1 MRKIH
6 RYGMYFKRIHLDI
19 EKEIHTKL
27 SAYNFTKSQLDI
39 LNYLDQHPDQMTC
52 QKDLQNYLHVSN
64 ATINGLVN
72 RLEQNGYI
80 YRITNSEDKRM
91 VSIHPTEKA
100 NQIKDLF
107 LTTIYNLE
115 QKMMAHIAPDKQEE
129 LVNLLEQMMG
139 VRTNSWT
146 LLFQISPRLCLYSIG
161 LK

>member
-1 MRKIH
+1 MEKIH

-27 SAYNFTKSQLDI
+27 SAYNLTKSQLDI

-115 QKMMAHIAPDKQEE
+115 QKMMAHIAPDKREE
-129 LVNLLEQMMG
+129 LVNLLEQMIQ
-139 VRTNSWT
+139 NIESED
-146 LLFQISPRLCLYSIG
+146 QPC
-161 LK
+161 

>member
-27 SAYNFTKSQLDI
+27 SAYNLTKSQLDI

-64 ATINGLVN
+64 ATINGLIN

-129 LVNLLEQMMG
+129 LVNLLEQMIQ
-139 VRTNSWT
+139 NIESEDH
-146 LLFQISPRLCLYSIG
+146 PC
-161 LK
+161 

>member
-1 MRKIH
+1 MKKIH
-6 RYGMYFKRIHLDI
+6 RYGMYFKHIHLDI

-27 SAYNFTKSQLDI
+27 IAYNLTKSQLDI

-129 LVNLLEQMMG
+129 LVNLLEQMIQ
-139 VRTNSWT
+139 NIESED
-146 LLFQISPRLCLYSIG
+146 QPC
-161 LK
+161 

>member
-27 SAYNFTKSQLDI
+27 SAYNLTKSQLDI
-39 LNYLDQHPDQMTC
+39 LNYLDQHPNQMTC

-115 QKMMAHIAPDKQEE
+115 QKMMAHIAPDKREE
-129 LVNLLEQMMG
+129 LVNLLEQMIQ
-139 VRTNSWT
+139 NIESED
-146 LLFQISPRLCLYSIG
+146 QPC
-161 LK
+161 

>member
-1 MRKIH
+1 MKKIH

-27 SAYNFTKSQLDI
+27 SAYNLTKSQLDI
-39 LNYLDQHPDQMTC
+39 LHYLDQHPDQMTC

-64 ATINGLVN
+64 ATINGFVN

-129 LVNLLEQMMG
+129 LVNLLEQMIQ
-139 VRTNSWT
+139 NIESED
-146 LLFQISPRLCLYSIG
+146 QPC
-161 LK
+161 

>member
-1 MRKIH
+1 MKKIH

-27 SAYNFTKSQLDI
+27 SAYNLTKSQLDI

-129 LVNLLEQMMG
+129 LVNLLEQMIQ
-139 VRTNSWT
+139 NIESED
-146 LLFQISPRLCLYSIG
+146 QPC
-161 LK
+161 

>member
-1 MRKIH
+1 MKKIH

-27 SAYNFTKSQLDI
+27 STYNLTKSQLDI

-129 LVNLLEQMMG
+129 LVNLLEQMIQ
-139 VRTNSWT
+139 NIESED
-146 LLFQISPRLCLYSIG
+146 QPC
-161 LK
+161 

>member
-27 SAYNFTKSQLDI
+27 SAYNLTKSQLDI
-39 LNYLDQHPDQMTC
+39 LNYIDQHPDQMTC

-129 LVNLLEQMMG
+129 LVNLLEQMIQ
-139 VRTNSWT
+139 NIESED
-146 LLFQISPRLCLYSIG
+146 QPC
-161 LK
+161 

>member
-1 MRKIH
+1 
-6 RYGMYFKRIHLDI
+6 MYFKRIHLDI

-27 SAYNFTKSQLDI
+27 SAYNLTKSQLDI

-129 LVNLLEQMMG
+129 LVNLLEQIIQ
-139 VRTNSWT
+139 NIESED
-146 LLFQISPRLCLYSIG
+146 QPC
-161 LK
+161 

>member
-1 MRKIH
+1 MEKIH

-27 SAYNFTKSQLDI
+27 STYNLTKSQLDI

-129 LVNLLEQMMG
+129 LVNLLEQMIQ
-139 VRTNSWT
+139 NIESED
-146 LLFQISPRLCLYSIG
+146 QPC
-161 LK
+161 

>member
-1 MRKIH
+1 MKKIH

-27 SAYNFTKSQLDI
+27 NAYNLTKSQLDI

-129 LVNLLEQMMG
+129 LVNLLEQMIQ
-139 VRTNSWT
+139 NIESED
-146 LLFQISPRLCLYSIG
+146 QSC
-161 LK
+161 

>member
-27 SAYNFTKSQLDI
+27 SAYNLTKSQLDI

-91 VSIHPTEKA
+91 VSIYPTEKA

-129 LVNLLEQMMG
+129 LVNLLEQMIQ
-139 VRTNSWT
+139 NIESED
-146 LLFQISPRLCLYSIG
+146 QPC
-161 LK
+161 

>member
-27 SAYNFTKSQLDI
+27 SAYNLTKSQLDI

-72 RLEQNGYI
+72 RLEQNDYI

-129 LVNLLEQMMG
+129 LVNLLEQMIQ
-139 VRTNSWT
+139 NIESED
-146 LLFQISPRLCLYSIG
+146 QPC
-161 LK
+161 

>member
-1 MRKIH
+1 MKKIH

-27 SAYNFTKSQLDI
+27 SAYNLTKSQLDI

-129 LVNLLEQMMG
+129 LVKLLEQMIQ
-139 VRTNSWT
+139 NIESED
-146 LLFQISPRLCLYSIG
+146 QPC
-161 LK
+161 

>member
-1 MRKIH
+1 MKKIH

-27 SAYNFTKSQLDI
+27 SAYNLTKSQLDI

-115 QKMMAHIAPDKQEE
+115 QKMMAQIAPDKQEE
-129 LVNLLEQMMG
+129 LVNLLEQMIQ
-139 VRTNSWT
+139 NIESED
-146 LLFQISPRLCLYSIG
+146 QPC
-161 LK
+161 

>member
-1 MRKIH
+1 MKKIH

-27 SAYNFTKSQLDI
+27 SAYNLTKSQLDI

-129 LVNLLEQMMG
+129 LVNLLEQMIQ
-139 VRTNSWT
+139 NIESED
-146 LLFQISPRLCLYSIG
+146 QLC
-161 LK
+161 

>member
-27 SAYNFTKSQLDI
+27 SAYNLTKSQLDI

-129 LVNLLEQMMG
+129 LVNLLEQMIQ
-139 VRTNSWT
+139 NIESED
-146 LLFQISPRLCLYSIG
+146 
-161 LK
+161 

>member
-1 MRKIH
+1 MKKIH

-27 SAYNFTKSQLDI
+27 IAYNLTKSQLDI

-64 ATINGLVN
+64 ASINGLVN

-129 LVNLLEQMMG
+129 LVNLLEQMIQ
-139 VRTNSWT
+139 NIESED
-146 LLFQISPRLCLYSIG
+146 QPC
-161 LK
+161 

>member
-27 SAYNFTKSQLDI
+27 SAYNLTKSQLDI
-39 LNYLDQHPDQMTC
+39 LNYLNQHPDQMTC

-129 LVNLLEQMMG
+129 LVNLLEQMIQ
-139 VRTNSWT
+139 NIESED
-146 LLFQISPRLCLYSIG
+146 
-161 LK
+161 

>member
-1 MRKIH
+1 MKKIH

-27 SAYNFTKSQLDI
+27 SAYNLTKSQLDI

-115 QKMMAHIAPDKQEE
+115 QKMMAHIPPDKQEE
-129 LVNLLEQMMG
+129 LVNLLEQMIQ
-139 VRTNSWT
+139 NIESED
-146 LLFQISPRLCLYSIG
+146 QPC
-161 LK
+161 

>member
-1 MRKIH
+1 MKKIH

-27 SAYNFTKSQLDI
+27 SAYNLTKSQLDI
-39 LNYLDQHPDQMTC
+39 LNYLDQHPNQMTC

-115 QKMMAHIAPDKQEE
+115 QKMMAHITPDKQEE
-129 LVNLLEQMMG
+129 LVNLLKQMIQ
-139 VRTNSWT
+139 NIESED
-146 LLFQISPRLCLYSIG
+146 QPC
-161 LK
+161 

>member
-1 MRKIH
+1 MKKIH

-27 SAYNFTKSQLDI
+27 SAYNLTKSQLDI

-100 NQIKDLF
+100 NQIKDIF

-129 LVNLLEQMMG
+129 LVNLLEQMIQ
-139 VRTNSWT
+139 NIESED
-146 LLFQISPRLCLYSIG
+146 QPC
-161 LK
+161 

>member
-27 SAYNFTKSQLDI
+27 SSYNLTKSQLDI
-39 LNYLDQHPDQMTC
+39 LNYLDQHPDQVTC

-129 LVNLLEQMMG
+129 LVNLLEQMIQ
-139 VRTNSWT
+139 NIESED
-146 LLFQISPRLCLYSIG
+146 QPC
-161 LK
+161 

>member
-27 SAYNFTKSQLDI
+27 SAYNLTKSQLDI

-115 QKMMAHIAPDKQEE
+115 QKMMAHIAPDKREE
-129 LVNLLEQMMG
+129 LVNLLEQMIQ
-139 VRTNSWT
+139 NIESED
-146 LLFQISPRLCLYSIG
+146 QPC
-161 LK
+161 

>member
-1 MRKIH
+1 MKKIH

-27 SAYNFTKSQLDI
+27 SAYNLTKSQLDI

-107 LTTIYNLE
+107 LITIYNLE

-129 LVNLLEQMMG
+129 LVNLLEQMIQ
-139 VRTNSWT
+139 NIESED
-146 LLFQISPRLCLYSIG
+146 QPC
-161 LK
+161 

>member
-1 MRKIH
+1 MKKIH
-6 RYGMYFKRIHLDI
+6 RYGMYLKRIHLDI

-27 SAYNFTKSQLDI
+27 SAYNLTKSQLDI

-129 LVNLLEQMMG
+129 LVNLLEQMIQ
-139 VRTNSWT
+139 NIESED
-146 LLFQISPRLCLYSIG
+146 QPC
-161 LK
+161 

>member
-1 MRKIH
+1 MEKIH

-27 SAYNFTKSQLDI
+27 SAYNLTKSQLDI

-115 QKMMAHIAPDKQEE
+115 QKMMAHIALDKQEE
-129 LVNLLEQMMG
+129 LVNLLEQMIQ
-139 VRTNSWT
+139 NIESED
-146 LLFQISPRLCLYSIG
+146 QPC
-161 LK
+161 

>member
-1 MRKIH
+1 MKKIH

-27 SAYNFTKSQLDI
+27 SAYNLTKSQLDI

-115 QKMMAHIAPDKQEE
+115 QKMMAHVAPDKQEE
-129 LVNLLEQMMG
+129 LVNLLEQMIQ
-139 VRTNSWT
+139 NIESED
-146 LLFQISPRLCLYSIG
+146 QPC
-161 LK
+161 

>member
-1 MRKIH
+1 MKKIH

-27 SAYNFTKSQLDI
+27 SAYNLTKSQLDI

-115 QKMMAHIAPDKQEE
+115 QKMMAHIAPDKRKE
-129 LVNLLEQMMG
+129 LVNLLEQMIQ
-139 VRTNSWT
+139 NIESED
-146 LLFQISPRLCLYSIG
+146 QPC
-161 LK
+161 

>member
-27 SAYNFTKSQLDI
+27 SAYNLTKSQLDI

-129 LVNLLEQMMG
+129 LVNLLEQM
-139 VRTNSWT
+139 TQNIESED
-146 LLFQISPRLCLYSIG
+146 QPC
-161 LK
+161 

>member
-1 MRKIH
+1 MKKIH

-27 SAYNFTKSQLDI
+27 SAYNLTKSQLDI

-129 LVNLLEQMMG
+129 LVNLLEQMIQ
-139 VRTNSWT
+139 NIESED
-146 LLFQISPRLCLYSIG
+146 QSC
-161 LK
+161 

>member
-1 MRKIH
+1 MEKIH
-6 RYGMYFKRIHLDI
+6 RHGMYFKRIHLDI

-27 SAYNFTKSQLDI
+27 SAYNLTKSQLDI

-129 LVNLLEQMMG
+129 LVNLLEQMIQ
-139 VRTNSWT
+139 NIESED
-146 LLFQISPRLCLYSIG
+146 QPC
-161 LK
+161 

>member
-1 MRKIH
+1 MKKIH
-6 RYGMYFKRIHLDI
+6 RYGMYFKRIHLNI

-27 SAYNFTKSQLDI
+27 SAYNLTKSQLDI

-80 YRITNSEDKRM
+80 YRITNSEDKRK

-129 LVNLLEQMMG
+129 LVNLLEQMIQ
-139 VRTNSWT
+139 NIESED
-146 LLFQISPRLCLYSIG
+146 QPC
-161 LK
+161 

>member
-1 MRKIH
+1 MKKIH

-27 SAYNFTKSQLDI
+27 SAYNLIKSQLDI

-129 LVNLLEQMMG
+129 LVNLLEQMIQ
-139 VRTNSWT
+139 NIESED
-146 LLFQISPRLCLYSIG
+146 QPC
-161 LK
+161 

>member
-1 MRKIH
+1 MKKIH

-27 SAYNFTKSQLDI
+27 SAYNLTKSQLDI
-39 LNYLDQHPDQMTC
+39 LNYLDQHPDQMTG

-129 LVNLLEQMMG
+129 LVNLLEQMIQ
-139 VRTNSWT
+139 NIESED
-146 LLFQISPRLCLYSIG
+146 QPC
-161 LK
+161 

>member
-27 SAYNFTKSQLDI
+27 SAYNLTKSQLDI
-39 LNYLDQHPDQMTC
+39 LNYLDQHLDQMTC

-129 LVNLLEQMMG
+129 LVNLLEQMIQ
-139 VRTNSWT
+139 NIESED
-146 LLFQISPRLCLYSIG
+146 QPC
-161 LK
+161 

>member
-1 MRKIH
+1 MKKIH

-27 SAYNFTKSQLDI
+27 SAYNLTKSQLDI
-39 LNYLDQHPDQMTC
+39 LNYLDQHPDQMIC

-129 LVNLLEQMMG
+129 LVNLLEQMIQ
-139 VRTNSWT
+139 NIESED
-146 LLFQISPRLCLYSIG
+146 QPC
-161 LK
+161 

>member
-27 SAYNFTKSQLDI
+27 SAYNLTKSQLDI
-39 LNYLDQHPDQMTC
+39 LNSLDQHPDQMTC

-129 LVNLLEQMMG
+129 LVNLLEQMIQ
-139 VRTNSWT
+139 NIESED
-146 LLFQISPRLCLYSIG
+146 QPC
-161 LK
+161 

>member
-1 MRKIH
+1 MKKIH

-27 SAYNFTKSQLDI
+27 IAYNLTKSQLDI

-115 QKMMAHIAPDKQEE
+115 QKMMAHIAPEKQEE
-129 LVNLLEQMMG
+129 LVNLLEQMIQ
-139 VRTNSWT
+139 NIESED
-146 LLFQISPRLCLYSIG
+146 QPC
-161 LK
+161 